1 MDLSFWLVL
10 AAVVLI
16 GIAGVIVHWSE
27 NPKKPVHTIGL
38 AELSTLWT
46 KNANQTKV
54 IHISQLSPL
63 WREISPVEAPGN
75 EGFSHLRIR
84 EFAGKLNNW
93 PLFTNFPRQ
102 RSLCLQLLALLD
114 REGECSSVVKVNS
127 DIESTWD
134 KQTFTLLGQTSL
146 RDHSLNVAEMA
157 IELLVKAGAHH
168 VIPDTLVAALAHDL
182 GKLPSLRGFLYSM
195 GEHPLASGRPL
206 AAMSEFADLPKKE
219 EILQAIKLHH
229 KRPEGL
235 LGKTLKKADQ
245 LARQKELEAAVAG
258 AGDQPVATEVA
269 ALSPS
274 LPPAATIY
282 GEDAPAADLSSVMPP
297 RADISSWFDA
307 SAFLEGL
314 RPYINKMFGRR
325 FLAFSMPDGRVYFQ
339 AKVLEELARR
349 QAEKAGCMEIATM
362 APKDQAMRGVLLAI
376 VERLKGEGDIIDRG
390 LIKDGFFGGYFLVS
404 RKIGKRVKG
413 YYTPFHAEPFGSIA
427 EMESKKPEVLRDID
441 RVAPYDGREEESG

>member
-1 MDLSFWLVL
+1 VDLSFWLVL
-10 AAVVLI
+10 VAVVLI
-16 GIAGVIVHWSE
+16 GIAGAIVYCGE
-27 NPKKPVHTIGL
+27 KPRQLVHTIEL

-46 KNANQTKV
+46 KNSNQPKV
-54 IHISQLSPL
+54 IHIAQLSPL
-63 WREISPVEAPGN
+63 WREAVVVETPGSD
-75 EGFSHLRIR
+75 GISHLRTR
-84 EFAGKLNNW
+84 EFAERIDHW

-114 REGECSSVVKVNS
+114 REGECSSVVQVHS
-127 DIESTWD
+127 DVESTWD

-146 RDHSLNVAEMA
+146 RDHSLNVAEMV
-157 IELLVKAGAHH
+157 IELLVRAGAHH

-182 GKLPSLRGFLYSM
+182 GKLPSLRGFLYSL

-245 LARQKELEAAVAG
+245 LARQKELEAAVAE
-258 AGDQPVATEVA
+258 AGDQPATTEAVAV
-269 ALSPS
+269 SPT

-282 GEDAPAADLSSVMPP
+282 GEEAPAVDSSSTMPP
-297 RADISSWFDA
+297 RADISSWFDP

-314 RPYINKMFGRR
+314 RPSINKMFGRR
-325 FLAFSMPDGRVYFQ
+325 FLAFSMPDGHVYFQ
-339 AKVLEELARR
+339 VKVLEELARR

-362 APKDQAMRGVLLAI
+362 APRDQAMRGVLLAI
-376 VERLKGEGDIIDRG
+376 VERLKSEGDIIDRG

-404 RKIGKRVKG
+404 RKVGKGVKG

-427 EMESKKPEVLRDID
+427 EMESNKPEALRDID
-441 RVAPYDGREEESG
+441 RVVPYDGREEDSE

>member
-10 AAVVLI
+10 VAVVLI
-16 GIAGVIVHWSE
+16 GIAGVIFLGE
-27 NPKKPVHTIGL
+27 GQPRQPVHTIEL
-38 AELSTLWT
+38 AELSTIWT
-46 KNANQTKV
+46 KKANQPKL

-63 WREISPVEAPGN
+63 WREAVKMEEPGGD
-75 EGFSHLRIR
+75 EFSHSRIR
-84 EFAGKLNNW
+84 EFAGRIQHW
-93 PLFTNFPRQ
+93 PLFSNYPRQ
-102 RSLCLQLLALLD
+102 RSLCLQILVLLD
-114 REGECSSVVKVNS
+114 REGECSSVVKVQS
-127 DIESTWD
+127 DIESSWD
-134 KQTFTLLGQTSL
+134 KQTFALLGQTSL
-146 RDHSLNVAEMA
+146 LDHSLNVAEIA

-182 GKLPSLRGFLYSM
+182 GKLQSLRGFLYSL

-245 LARQKELEAAVAG
+245 LARQKELEAAVAE
-258 AGDQPVATEVA
+258 AGEQPAKTQVV
-269 ALSPS
+269 ALSPT

-282 GEDAPAADLSSVMPP
+282 GEDAPAADSPSPMQP

-307 SAFLEGL
+307 SAFLDGL

-325 FLAFSMPDGRVYFQ
+325 FLAFSMADGHVYFQ

-349 QAEKAGCMEIATM
+349 QAEKAGCVEIATM
-362 APKDQAMRGVLLAI
+362 APKDQAMRGVLLAN
-376 VERLKGEGDIIDRG
+376 VDRLKSEGGIIDRG
-390 LIKDGFFGGYFLVS
+390 LIKDGFFGGYFVVS
-404 RKIGKRVKG
+404 RKIGKPMKG

-427 EMESKKPEVLRDID
+427 EMENSKPEALRDID
-441 RVAPYDGREEESG
+441 RVVPYDGRDEDSG

>member
-1 MDLSFWLVL
+1 VDLSFWLVL
-10 AAVVLI
+10 VAVVLI
-16 GIAGVIVHWSE
+16 GIAGAIVYCGE
-27 NPKKPVHTIGL
+27 KPRQPVHTIGL

-46 KNANQTKV
+46 KNASQPKV

-63 WREISPVEAPGN
+63 WREATTVEAPGS

-84 EFAGKLNNW
+84 EFAGRIHNW

-102 RSLCLQLLALLD
+102 RALCLQLLALLD
-114 REGECSSVVKVNS
+114 REGECSSVVQVHS
-127 DIESTWD
+127 DVESTWD

-157 IELLVKAGAHH
+157 IELLVKNGAHH

-182 GKLPSLRGFLYSM
+182 GKLPSLRGFLYSL

-235 LGKTLKKADQ
+235 LGKTLKMADQ

-258 AGDQPVATEVA
+258 VGDQPVATEAVA
-269 ALSPS
+269 LAPA

-282 GEDAPAADLSSVMPP
+282 GEDAPAADSSSPMPP

-314 RPYINKMFGRR
+314 RPSINKMFGRR
-325 FLAFSMPDGRVYFQ
+325 FLAFSMPDGHIYFQ
-339 AKVLEELARR
+339 VKVLEEVARR
-349 QAEKAGCMEIATM
+349 QAEKAGCMEVATM
-362 APKDQAMRGVLLAI
+362 APRDYAMRGILLAI

-427 EMESKKPEVLRDID
+427 EMESTKPEALRDIE
-441 RVAPYDGREEESG
+441 RVVPYDGREEDSG